1 MDCLSRGAKERNR
14 QRQKVCMRERL
25 AVESGTASMST
36 DRPAAMAI
44 GEARGSRVG
53 VGTRRQGEAS
63 CSVCHWSLGRPVE
76 FSGKRTK
83 SGLCE

>member
-1 MDCLSRGAKERNR
+1 MAAKALYSHGLPVKRSKERNR

-25 AVESGTASMST
+25 AVESGTASTST

-53 VGTRRQGEAS
+53 VSTRR
-63 CSVCHWSLGRPVE
+63 
-76 FSGKRTK
+76 
-83 SGLCE
+83 